1 MEFVSKR
8 IIFLRWRKMSFFV
21 VEEVWWKVEKVLL
34 YHEIFTNEID
44 EWDIVHLDC
53 VKYDNTR
60 E

>member
-1 MEFVSKR
+1 MKEDEF
-8 IIFLRWRKMSFFV
+8 FFV
-21 VEEVWWKVEKVLL
+21 VEQVWWKVEKVLL